1 MNFEHHALARF
12 FAYAT
17 WPFRF
22 GIIPL
27 RHRFDCRQNLTYPFE
42 WGQRERACRA
52 ACASFIPGESSLK
65 QERCQVNAFSLITKN
80 VRRRQSNRRGAAAVE
95 FAIVATVFFMFVFAI
110 FEIGR
115 LVMLQQIMGE
125 ACRQG
130 ARRAILENANET
142 TVETL
147 VTTRL
152 AANSIPGAT
161 VTISWPGQDTQPDIT
176 RLGFQD
182 PITVRATVPYST
194 VSWLI
199 PTWISQTAVMEAQST
214 MRIER
219 PE

>member
-1 MNFEHHALARF
+1 VN
-12 FAYAT
+12 T
-17 WPFRF
+17 
-22 GIIPL
+22 
-27 RHRFDCRQNLTYPFE
+27 LTSTAKA
-42 WGQRERACRA
+42 G
-52 ACASFIPGESSLK
+52 
-65 QERCQVNAFSLITKN
+65 
-80 VRRRQSNRRGAAAVE
+80 RRGRKTRRGAAAVE

-130 ARRAILENANET
+130 ARRAILENADESA
-142 TVETL
+142 VETL
-147 VTTRL
+147 VTSRL
-152 AANSIPGAT
+152 AANSIAGAT
-161 VTISWPGQDTQPDIT
+161 VTITWPGQDVQPALN

-182 PITVRATVPYST
+182 PITVRATVPYSS

-199 PTWISQTAVMEAQST
+199 PTWVSQTAVMEAQST

>member
-1 MNFEHHALARF
+1 M
-12 FAYAT
+12 
-17 WPFRF
+17 
-22 GIIPL
+22 
-27 RHRFDCRQNLTYPFE
+27 
-42 WGQRERACRA
+42 
-52 ACASFIPGESSLK
+52 
-65 QERCQVNAFSLITKN
+65 NAFSSITAN
-80 VRRRQSNRRGAAAVE
+80 VRRRRADRRGAAAVE

-130 ARRAILENANET
+130 ARRAVLENANET
-142 TVETL
+142 AVETL
-147 VTTRL
+147 VTSRL
-152 AANSIPGAT
+152 AANSIAGAT
-161 VTISWPGQDTQPDIT
+161 VTITWPGQDTQPDLN

-182 PITVRATVPYST
+182 PITVRATVPYSS

-199 PTWISQTAVMEAQST
+199 PTWVSQTAVMEAQAT

>member
-1 MNFEHHALARF
+1 MN
-12 FAYAT
+12 T
-17 WPFRF
+17 
-22 GIIPL
+22 
-27 RHRFDCRQNLTYPFE
+27 LTFI
-42 WGQRERACRA
+42 
-52 ACASFIPGESSLK
+52 ASS
-65 QERCQVNAFSLITKN
+65 
-80 VRRRQSNRRGAAAVE
+80 VRRRRHQRRGAAAVE

-130 ARRAILENANET
+130 ARRAILENADKA
-142 TVETL
+142 TVEAL
-147 VTTRL
+147 VTSRL

-161 VTISWPGQDTQPDIT
+161 VTITWPGQDVQPELS

-182 PITVRATVPYST
+182 PITVRATVPYSG

-199 PTWISQTAVMEAQST
+199 PTWVSQTAVMEAQAQ

>member
-1 MNFEHHALARF
+1 M
-12 FAYAT
+12 
-17 WPFRF
+17 
-22 GIIPL
+22 
-27 RHRFDCRQNLTYPFE
+27 
-42 WGQRERACRA
+42 
-52 ACASFIPGESSLK
+52 
-65 QERCQVNAFSLITKN
+65 NAFSSITAN
-80 VRRRQSNRRGAAAVE
+80 VRRRRAVRRGAAAVE

-130 ARRAILENANET
+130 ARRAVLENANET
-142 TVETL
+142 AVETL
-147 VTTRL
+147 VTSRL
-152 AANSIPGAT
+152 AANSIAGAT
-161 VTISWPGQDTQPDIT
+161 VTITWPGQAAQPDLA

-182 PITVRATVPYST
+182 PITVRATVPYSS

-199 PTWISQTAVMEAQST
+199 PTWVSQTAVMEAQAT